1 MNRIAAAILAGAVLI
16 AGSILWT
23 APRAERI
30 DALRVELS
38 KTELLLEQALRQ
50 LHHERLLHF
59 GDAPR
64 EDHAQAPRED
74 RRHAKTPLK
83 RTFPDEGV
91 QIPS

>member
-38 KTELLLEQALRQ
+38 KTENLLEQALRQ

-59 GDAPR
+59 GNDAAV
-64 EDHAQAPRED
+64 ED
-74 RRHAKTPLK
+74 
-83 RTFPDEGV
+83 
-91 QIPS
+91 QIP